1 MKNRSN
7 LKIGTVIFP
16 VALALQCSVALA
28 QVSADFYRE
37 NATSFSSGE
46 GFSNFTPHTGAETQV
61 FTRGDSDGRATET
74 VTFDSFPAPYVRV
87 SAEAW
92 TAPKAQG
99 AISFSAISA
108 QLHYGFTVS
117 GPANELVPVRFR
129 GLYAINN
136 DSAFTYTNANVTL
149 SASGMDFSR
158 PDTVGLF
165 AQCDGSSVGYRC
177 FSDSSSYTSVNS
189 SIQSTM
195 KTLGFE
201 TELWG
206 VAISGTFEGVLMAP
220 TDASGMARAAV
231 GLSVFASANGV
242 RDNGR
247 SGVSWAF
254 IDPEL
259 SIDAD
264 YLAQFPQAQL
274 LMTPGVG
281 SQMLPV
287 PEPSAW
293 AMMLG
298 GLAVLSGAA
307 ARRRR
312 ETKAG

>member
-1 MKNRSN
+1 MKNRSS
-7 LKIGTVIFP
+7 LKIVILIIP
-16 VALALQCSVALA
+16 AALALQPSVALA
-28 QVSADFYRE
+28 QVPADFYRE
-37 NATSFSSGE
+37 DATLIHSGE
-46 GFSNFTPHTGAETQV
+46 KFSNLTPHTGAETQV
-61 FTRGDSDGRATET
+61 FTRGGSDGRATET

-92 TAPKAQG
+92 TAPEGQRG
-99 AISFSAISA
+99 IFISAISA
-108 QLHYGFTVS
+108 QVQYGFTVS

-129 GLYAINN
+129 GQYAINN
-136 DSAFTYTNANVTL
+136 DSWLTYTNANFSLVTY
-149 SASGMDFSR
+149 GMDFSR
-158 PDTVGLF
+158 PDQVGLF
-165 AQCDGSSVGYRC
+165 AQCDGSSGGYRC
-177 FSDSSSYTSVNS
+177 FSDSSSYPSVNS

-201 TELWG
+201 TEFWG

-220 TDASGMARAAV
+220 TDASGIARAAV
-231 GLSVFASANGV
+231 DLSVFASANGV

-247 SGVSWAF
+247 SGISWAF

-259 SIDAD
+259 SIDAE

-287 PEPSAW
+287 PEPSTL
-293 AMMLG
+293 AMMLS
-298 GLAVLSGAA
+298 GLGLLGWAA

-312 ETKAG
+312 S